1 MWVYKPKRCYRLS
14 MFALQP
20 KGKQVLDRSV
30 GGYRLS
36 MFALQHCNETHSHA
50 MLGSYRLSMF
60 ALQPRNSFNLCL
72 SLRRASVLISSSM
85 SGVVKTA

>member
-1 MWVYKPKRCYRLS
+1 MFALQLTYGGSNPDAKISYRLS
-14 MFALQP
+14 MFALQRTTRIYEVDS
-20 KGKQVLDRSV
+20 Q
-30 GGYRLS
+30 
-36 MFALQHCNETHSHA
+36 T
-50 MLGSYRLSMF
+50 SYRLSMF

>member
-1 MWVYKPKRCYRLS
+1 MFALQLYELGEEHDERDCYRLS

-20 KGKQVLDRSV
+20 NQITQFYEDK
-30 GGYRLS
+30 
-36 MFALQHCNETHSHA
+36 E
-50 MLGSYRLSMF
+50 SYRLSMF

>member
-1 MWVYKPKRCYRLS
+1 MIKSYRLS

-20 KGKQVLDRSV
+20 LKPLDQYGSRR
-30 GGYRLS
+30 GYRLS
-36 MFALQHCNETHSHA
+36 MFALQRFHRPNYLDAH
-50 MLGSYRLSMF
+50 LGYRLSMF